1 MVLRYNSGN
10 KGGIRLSKFNYSYHR
25 FLNNNRNK
33 GIPNLMLWICI
44 GNALAYFLSQF
55 GTPLSLYSALSFDPQ
70 AIAHGQV
77 WRLFSYIFTFAGI
90 GDMSIYSIFSVALA
104 LYCSYW
110 PARYLEQ
117 LWGSLRV
124 NLYYLIGILA
134 MDVYAMLVYFLFHV
148 SYGVSALYLNLSM
161 FLSVAA
167 LMPEARGL
175 LFFFIPVKMRWLA
188 LVDIGGILY
197 YLVKDILE
205 AVRFWTLY
213 GSALLGIGL
222 ILVAF
227 LPVVAQLPCLLFCW
241 HELPQLLPLSLRRHA
256 SRAERKRRAEFRP
269 RRSSSRTPT
278 GRRIIRTA
286 PESAPTAISALCAA
300 ERIRNTR
307 TLSSATARSARA
319 IAAIASIISI
329 TTFIFS
335 ETAYR
340 AVGERHAAPVRE
352 AAKAAP
358 IRRNAP
364 PPVPHSPD
372 VSLRGPEGAV
382 AISGRQLRFRRGFPV
397 IEPGTARLPRRF
409 APRNDKLESP

>member
-10 KGGIRLSKFNYSYHR
+10 KGGIRLSKLNYSYHR

-44 GNALAYFLSQF
+44 GNALVYFLSQF

-213 GSALLGIGL
+213 GSAVLGIGL

-241 HELPQLLPLSLRRHA
+241 HQLPQLLPLSLRRHA
-256 SRAERKRRAEFRP
+256 SRAERKRRAEFR
-269 RRSSSRTPT
+269 R
-278 GRRIIRTA
+278 A
-286 PESAPTAISALCAA
+286 SAPKQQPNPNWAQ
-300 ERIRNTR
+300 NYQN
-307 TLSSATARSARA
+307 RA
-319 IAAIASIISI
+319 
-329 TTFIFS
+329 
-335 ETAYR
+335 
-340 AVGERHAAPVRE
+340 GERPYRHKCLVCGRTDTE
-352 AAKAAP
+352 Y
-358 IRRNAP
+358 
-364 PPVPHSPD
+364 PD
-372 VSLRGPEGAV
+372 LE
-382 AISGRQLRFRRGFPV
+382 FRYCSKCKGYCC
-397 IEPGTARLPRRF
+397 
-409 APRNDKLESP
+409 

>member
-1 MVLRYNSGN
+1 M
-10 KGGIRLSKFNYSYHR
+10 SKLNYSYHR

-44 GNALAYFLSQF
+44 GNALVYFLSQF

-175 LFFFIPVKMRWLA
+175 LF
-188 LVDIGGILY
+188 
-197 YLVKDILE
+197 
-205 AVRFWTLY
+205 
-213 GSALLGIGL
+213 
-222 ILVAF
+222 
-227 LPVVAQLPCLLFCW
+227 
-241 HELPQLLPLSLRRHA
+241 
-256 SRAERKRRAEFRP
+256 
-269 RRSSSRTPT
+269 SSSRSKCAGSPSWTSAAFF
-278 GRRIIRTA
+278 II
-286 PESAPTAISALCAA
+286 L
-300 ERIRNTR
+300 
-307 TLSSATARSARA
+307 
-319 IAAIASIISI
+319 
-329 TTFIFS
+329 
-335 ETAYR
+335 
-340 AVGERHAAPVRE
+340 
-352 AAKAAP
+352 
-358 IRRNAP
+358 
-364 PPVPHSPD
+364 
-372 VSLRGPEGAV
+372 
-382 AISGRQLRFRRGFPV
+382 
-397 IEPGTARLPRRF
+397 
-409 APRNDKLESP
+409 